1 MELSL
6 GRRADYAIRATLAL
20 AREHDARLKSR
31 QIAEA
36 MAIPAGY
43 LAQIMASLVRARIVS
58 SVAGP
63 NGGYSLARPPLAI
76 NLLEVIDAVEG
87 AARSPDC
94 VLRGGPCRW
103 DDVCA
108 VHVPWIRA
116 QQALLAQLATT
127 SFAEIAAID
136 QQIED
141 GVFRIPGDLR
151 LLAPAAVG
159 DAAAIQSGSPNH
171 RPARP
176 GPRIG

>member
-20 AREHDARLKSR
+20 ARHHDARLKSR
-31 QIAEA
+31 QIAEE

-43 LAQIMASLVRARIVS
+43 LAQIMALLVRAGIVA

-63 NGGYSLARPPLAI
+63 NGGYSLARPPVTV
-76 NLLEVIDAVEG
+76 NLLEVVEAVDG
-87 AARSPDC
+87 ASRSSEC

-108 VHVPWIRA
+108 VHVPWARA

-127 SFAEIAAID
+127 SFAEIAVLD
-136 QQIED
+136 QQIEE
-141 GVFRIPGDLR
+141 GRFRLPGDLR
-151 LLAPAAVG
+151 AVAPLPAPAAEPEV
-159 DAAAIQSGSPNH
+159 S
-171 RPARP
+171 
-176 GPRIG
+176 